1 MLTSHHGIS
10 HSHINKQT
18 ITAYNITGEYHKHN
32 YVEQEKPDTEL
43 LLCDYTLYNKDQN
56 QANLICQLSRY
67 PGQGPN
73 WKGT

>member
-1 MLTSHHGIS
+1 M
-10 HSHINKQT
+10 NKQT
-18 ITAYNITGEYHKHN
+18 ITTYNITGEYHKHN

-67 PGQGPN
+67 PG
-73 WKGT
+73 

>member
-10 HSHINKQT
+10 HSHMNEQT
-18 ITAYNITGEYHKHN
+18 ITTYNITGESHKHN
-32 YVEQEKPDTEL
+32 YAEQEKPDTEL

-67 PGQGPN
+67 RG
-73 WKGT
+73 